1 MNMCLVLC
9 RLLGKRYLSE
19 NFPRTGKGG
28 AIIMP
33 SPGGETEAHA
43 LIRRKGVWTG
53 LAPKPTVPPSMKY
66 TWHIYKE

>member
-1 MNMCLVLC
+1 
-9 RLLGKRYLSE
+9 
-19 NFPRTGKGG
+19 
-28 AIIMP
+28 MP